1 MKNVFQSFRI
11 NDNSFYS
18 RQGYHRAIIFGFN
31 GLLGS
36 LLFSLF
42 SKTHNNLQEMAF
54 VCSMMGAIIFLLQ
67 IRWFLKNPPSL
78 LNKISKHVSILFNSI
93 IALLASFLC
102 FLIPLIVGYFC
113 AHINSHTS
121 SFYTTASTVSLIL
134 LFVINIKSI
143 LQFVTRVEEGKT
155 KLYL

>member
-42 SKTHNNLQEMAF
+42 SKTHNNLQTMAF
-54 VCSMMGAIIFLLQ
+54 VCSIMGAIIFLLQ
-67 IRWFLKNPPSL
+67 IWWFLKNPPSL
-78 LNKISKHVSILFNSI
+78 LNKISKHVSILFDSI
-93 IALLASFLC
+93 KALLASFLC
-102 FLIPLIVGYFC
+102 FLIPLVVGYFY
-113 AHINSHTS
+113 ALAQSQTS
-121 SFYTTASTVSLIL
+121 PFYTTASALSLIL
-134 LFVINIKSI
+134 LFIINIKSI
-143 LQFVTRVEEGKT
+143 LQFVARVEEEKT
-155 KLYL
+155 KVYI